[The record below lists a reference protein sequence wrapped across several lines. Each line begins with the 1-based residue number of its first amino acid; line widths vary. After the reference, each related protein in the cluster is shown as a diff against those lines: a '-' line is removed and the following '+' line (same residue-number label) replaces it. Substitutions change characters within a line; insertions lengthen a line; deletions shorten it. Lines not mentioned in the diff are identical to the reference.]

1 MPGGRPPKGAEL
13 VERIEGSEEAKQ
25 RLKLVLETM
34 QGKRTVVDA
43 AQLLGISEARF
54 HVIREKALAGAVS
67 KLEPGLR
74 GRPSSGGDLSPERMA
89 EIEAL
94 RLENEQLKE
103 ALAREK
109 ARADVAEILSEPETP
124 EGRGEK
130 KITRADRRRALKA
143 ARKEF
148 EKRRRRG

>member
-13 VERIEGSEEAKQ
+13 LDRLDGSEEAKQ

-34 QGKRTVVDA
+34 QGKRSVVEA
-43 AQLLGISEARF
+43 TQILGISETRF
-54 HVIREKALAGAVS
+54 HVIREKALSGAMS
-67 KLEPGLR
+67 SLEPGLR
-74 GRPSSGGDLSPERMA
+74 GRPSAHGDLPPERVA

-109 ARADVAEILSEPETP
+109 ARADVAEILADPNAP
-124 EGRGEK
+124 EGGGEK

-143 ARKEF
+143 ARKELKK
-148 EKRRRRG
+148 ERRNR